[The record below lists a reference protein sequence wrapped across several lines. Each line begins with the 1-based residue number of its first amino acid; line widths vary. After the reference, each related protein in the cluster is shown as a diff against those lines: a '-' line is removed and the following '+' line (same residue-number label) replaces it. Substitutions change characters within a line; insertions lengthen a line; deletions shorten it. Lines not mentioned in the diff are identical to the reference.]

1 MIGSSCNSTSRNE
14 GWIPPKKEM
23 NLNKHVVSRWYRAPE
38 IILLDKQYGAPI
50 DVWAIGCIMAELLNK
65 MKEHVDNYQDRKPFF
80 PGQSC
85 FPLSPSKNKRQ
96 VTSGFPNEASD

>member
-1 MIGSSCNSTSRNE
+1 M
-14 GWIPPKKEM
+14 
-23 NLNKHVVSRWYRAPE
+23 
-38 IILLDKQYGAPI
+38 
-50 DVWAIGCIMAELLNK
+50 WAIGCIMAELLNM